1 MTSIERFL
9 KKEVMCRETISWW
22 LELIVKI
29 GILIVGFLQAS
40 SLSFGKPII
49 SLFLW
54 PTVVLGGIVLLFR
67 LINWKNY
74 YHSANFCL
82 LVFFSFS
89 YLISSAVNIK
99 YGWYDNF
106 RTLIWCIF
114 LFFIVYCYDESENM
128 HSVNK
133 QNRILIEIYLLGNAV
148 LSILSFYFLFIG
160 YSKVFY
166 PEQAQ
171 GGPIY
176 YIGFQWG
183 RLYGAYWDANIGALM
198 CVVAIILSLIC
209 FRKEKKV
216 VGRVLYISNIIL
228 ETLYVTFSDSRM
240 GKLCLFVGIGV
251 FTFSTLIKGKKI
263 IKTTILT
270 LIICAITIM
279 LPTMIKTGYNGWIS
293 ISESQLN
300 GEEKEEVE
308 LGREEEYE
316 GDITNRRLDI
326 WKSAIEIFTREPL
339 IGVGHNNVLAYVHD
353 KLPES
358 YLINNDHMEFS
369 SMHNEF
375 MDILVGQGLL
385 GEVLYLILAIR
396 FCILILKKWKVI
408 ISDTTWKIQGCFAI
422 IAVMVTATGVIT
434 EIIYVT
440 SPMSMVF
447 WMVLGYLVRIN
458 ERICDN

>member
-1 MTSIERFL
+1 M
-9 KKEVMCRETISWW
+9 
-22 LELIVKI
+22 
-29 GILIVGFLQAS
+29 
-40 SLSFGKPII
+40 
-49 SLFLW
+49 
-54 PTVVLGGIVLLFR
+54 
-67 LINWKNY
+67 
-74 YHSANFCL
+74 
-82 LVFFSFS
+82 
-89 YLISSAVNIK
+89 
-99 YGWYDNF
+99 
-106 RTLIWCIF
+106 
-114 LFFIVYCYDESENM
+114 
-128 HSVNK
+128 
-133 QNRILIEIYLLGNAV
+133 
-148 LSILSFYFLFIG
+148 
-160 YSKVFY
+160 
-166 PEQAQ
+166 
-171 GGPIY
+171 
-176 YIGFQWG
+176 
-183 RLYGAYWDANIGALM
+183 
-198 CVVAIILSLIC
+198 
-209 FRKEKKV
+209 
-216 VGRVLYISNIIL
+216 
-228 ETLYVTFSDSRM
+228 
-240 GKLCLFVGIGV
+240 
-251 FTFSTLIKGKKI
+251 
-263 IKTTILT
+263 
-270 LIICAITIM
+270 
-279 LPTMIKTGYNGWIS
+279 
-293 ISESQLN
+293 N
-300 GEEKEEVE
+300 GEEKEKVE

-447 WMVLGYLVRIN
+447 WLVLGYLVRIN